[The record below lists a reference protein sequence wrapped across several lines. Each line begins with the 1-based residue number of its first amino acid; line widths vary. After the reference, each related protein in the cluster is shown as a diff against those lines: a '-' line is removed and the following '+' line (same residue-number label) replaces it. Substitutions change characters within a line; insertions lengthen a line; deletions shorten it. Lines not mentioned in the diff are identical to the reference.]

1 MLWGLFCWER
11 TPNLP
16 LPLPAR
22 FSFPWYSHGR
32 RRVEEESVTF
42 GRESQMWRD
51 RIKSGQG
58 VDSEEEE

>member
-1 MLWGLFCWER
+1 MGPFLLGAH
-11 TPNLP
+11 PQSASAP
-16 LPLPAR
+16 PAR